1 MNFELVP
8 LENSFAAE
16 VRKLDLAAD
25 IKDEDFSALREA
37 FHQRGVLL
45 FRDQQL
51 SEEQHINFSR
61 RFGPLEIHIAKQ
73 YLLEGHPEIVVL
85 SNKVV
90 DGKAVGIEDAG
101 RFWHSDLSYIE
112 NPSLASLLYALE
124 VPPPQAGG
132 NTPYASMYEAY
143 DALDESMKN
152 RLRDLRAVHS
162 YEQRWQKD
170 ADRGM
175 QRKQLKDSER
185 QQLPEVSHPVV
196 RHHPLTG
203 RPALYVNEGFTVR
216 IEGLP
221 ESESRSL
228 LDFLFQ
234 HSCDERF
241 VYTHQWRA
249 GDLIMW
255 DNACVVH
262 SASWY
267 DPAYTRH
274 LHRTTIAGPGSTARS
289 QSVAGM

>member
-1 MNFELVP
+1 MNFELLP

-16 VRKLDLAAD
+16 VRGIDLASNINED
-25 IKDEDFSALREA
+25 DFSALREA

-51 SEEQHINFSR
+51 TEEQHIAFSR
-61 RFGPLEIHIAKQ
+61 RFGPLEIHIARQ

-85 SNKVV
+85 SNKIV
-90 DGKAVGIEDAG
+90 DGKPVGIEDAG

-112 NPSLASLLYALE
+112 NPSLASLLYAIE
-124 VPPPQAGG
+124 VPPPEAGG

-143 DALDESMKN
+143 DALDEKMKD
-152 RLRDLRAVHS
+152 RLRGLKAVHS

-175 QRKQLKDSER
+175 QREQLKDSDR
-185 QQLPEVSHPVV
+185 QKLHEVSHPLV
-196 RHHPLTG
+196 RKHPVTG

-221 ESESRSL
+221 EAESSEL
-228 LDFLFQ
+228 LEQLFQ
-234 HSCDERF
+234 HSCQQRF
-241 VYTHQWRA
+241 IYTHQWRK

-274 LHRTTIAGPGSTARS
+274 LHRTTIAGPGSTDTL
-289 QSVAGM
+289 QSAAGM